1 MLWLWFSYSIRLW
14 KFAERDEMEQEAD
27 NELRLDFYEQVEQ
40 GHKKGLVEL
49 EKETEQN
56 EISSQ
61 GLCL

>member
-1 MLWLWFSYSIRLW
+1 
-14 KFAERDEMEQEAD
+14 MEQEAD

>member
-27 NELRLDFYEQVEQ
+27 YELRLDFYEQVEQ